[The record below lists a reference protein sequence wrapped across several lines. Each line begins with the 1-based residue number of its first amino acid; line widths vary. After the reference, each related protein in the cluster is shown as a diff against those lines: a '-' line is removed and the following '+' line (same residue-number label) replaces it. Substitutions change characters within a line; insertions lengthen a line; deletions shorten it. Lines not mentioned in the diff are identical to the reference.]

1 MPTTT
6 FILPKAA
13 DVSKTLVMLFGGNVP
28 ATPGKPLDLK
38 PTSSNLLA
46 SYVDDDGKVV
56 AAFVC
61 DIPLAANAGCALS
74 MMPANAAKDAIK
86 TKKLESAMLDNLYEV
101 ANILSTLLMNDKTPH
116 LRIATLYPE
125 LGKIPPEVQDML
137 RAARGHADFTV
148 NIPRYGNGGMS
159 ILVL

>member
-1 MPTTT
+1 MPTM

-38 PTSSNLLA
+38 PASGNLIT
-46 SYVDDDGKVV
+46 SYVDDSGKVV
-56 AAFVC
+56 AAFIC

-74 MMPANAAKDAIK
+74 MMPASAAKETIK
-86 TKKLESAMLDNLYEV
+86 TRKMEQAMLDNLYEV

-116 LRIATLYPE
+116 LRIATLYPDV
-125 LGKIPPEVQDML
+125 GKLPAEVREML
-137 RAARGHADFTV
+137 NAAKGHVDFTV
-148 NIPRYGNGGMS
+148 NIPRYGNGRMS
-159 ILVL
+159 LLVL

>member
-1 MPTTT
+1 MPTT

-28 ATPGKPLDLK
+28 ATPGKPVDSKAGSGSLI
-38 PTSSNLLA
+38 A
-46 SYVDDDGKVV
+46 SYIDDNGKVV

-74 MMPANAAKDAIK
+74 MMPAAAAKDAIK
-86 TKKLESAMLDNLYEV
+86 TKKLEQAMLDNLYEV

-116 LRIATLYPE
+116 LKVASLYSDA
-125 LGKIPPEVQDML
+125 GKIPAEVREML
-137 RAARGHADFTV
+137 NAAKGHVDFTV
-148 NIPRYGNGGMS
+148 NIPRYGNGRMS
-159 ILVL
+159 LLVL

>member
-28 ATPGKPLDLK
+28 ATPGKPLDVK
-38 PTSSNLLA
+38 PNAGNLLV
-46 SYVDDDGKVV
+46 SYIDDDGKVV

-61 DIPLAANAGCALS
+61 DVPLAANAGCALS
-74 MMPANAAKDAIK
+74 MMPANAAKEAIK
-86 TKKLESAMLDNLYEV
+86 TKKLEPAMLDNLYEV

-125 LGKIPPEVQDML
+125 LGKIPPEVREML
-137 RAARGHADFTV
+137 GAAKGHADFTV
-148 NIPRYGNGGMS
+148 NIPRYGNGCMS
-159 ILVL
+159 ILVI

>member
-1 MPTTT
+1 MPTT

-28 ATPGKPLDLK
+28 ATPGKPLDIK
-38 PTSSNLLA
+38 PNASSLITSYL
-46 SYVDDDGKVV
+46 DDDGKVV

-61 DIPLAANAGCALS
+61 DIPMAANAGCALS

-101 ANILSTLLMNDKTPH
+101 ANILSVLLMNDKTPH
-116 LRIATLYPE
+116 LRVGTLYPE
-125 LGKIPPEVQDML
+125 MGKIPPEVRSML
-137 RAARGHADFTV
+137 SAAKGHADFTV
-148 NIPRYGNGGMS
+148 NIPRYGNGCMS
-159 ILVL
+159 LLVI